1 MNARWDIPMEQKQPS
16 VTLQAVREARRRG
29 DLVFARSGYEQLS
42 AGRDAS
48 WELFVEWAEFLGG
61 TGAAQGSVTAL
72 REAAR
77 RFPNNPAVLNSLGL
91 AFHGTGDYSE
101 AVRSFETALRATPGA
116 GAIAYNL
123 GNARRELGDIPGAM
137 AAYVKALELGP
148 PVPEMFNNLGLLF
161 QETGDAAHAITA
173 YRSALGL
180 DASFLP
186 AALNLGYISIQ
197 ERQPALAVAVL
208 ESALGHHPEH
218 PDVHWLLS
226 HALLVMGEYARG
238 WKEYEWRW
246 EKMRNATYRRKDA
259 SRQWTGEP
267 LAGKRILLYA
277 EQGLGDAIQ
286 CARYI
291 PMVAAAGGVVVV
303 ECQPELV
310 ELMRTV
316 RGVAEVVVRGAEVPA
331 CALECPL
338 MSLPGVF
345 GTTLA
350 TVPKE
355 VPYMVPDPAKAAV
368 WEAWSRDG
376 GAGRRIGVVWAGNP
390 SHRNDMR
397 RSLPASYL
405 SGLMEAGDVR
415 WISLQ
420 KGERGDR
427 RLEVPR
433 GVQIEHMGE
442 RLHDLADTAALLMQ
456 LDLVI
461 TVDTAVAHLAGALG
475 RPVWVVLP
483 YAPDWRWLL
492 EGEGTVWYPTAR
504 LYRQPAPGNWGA
516 VIARVVAD
524 LASLP

>member
-1 MNARWDIPMEQKQPS
+1 MAPKRPP
-16 VTLQAVREARRRG
+16 VTLQAVRDARHRG
-29 DLVFARSGYEQLS
+29 DLVFARSGYQELS

-48 WELFVEWAEFLGG
+48 WELFVEWAEFLVGM
-61 TGAAQGSVTAL
+61 GAARESVTAL
-72 REAAR
+72 QEAAR

-91 AFHGTGDYSE
+91 ALQGTGDQNE
-101 AVRSFETALRATPGA
+101 AVRAFETALRATPGA

-161 QETGDAAHAITA
+161 QETGEVAHALTA

-180 DASFLP
+180 DAAFLP
-186 AALNLGYISIQ
+186 AALNLGYLHIQ
-197 ERQPALAVAVL
+197 ERQPALAAAVL
-208 ESALGHHPEH
+208 ESALHHHPGH

-226 HALLVMGEYARG
+226 HALLVMGEYERG

-259 SRQWTGEP
+259 SRQWTGGA

-291 PMVAAAGGVVVV
+291 PMVAAAGGIVVV

-316 RGVAEVVVRGAEVPA
+316 RGVADVVARGEEVPP
-331 CALECPL
+331 CECECPL

-350 TVPKE
+350 TIPNG
-355 VPYMVPDPAKAAV
+355 VPYVFADPAKAAV
-368 WEAWSRDG
+368 WEAWCREG
-376 GAGRRIGVVWAGNP
+376 GAGRRVGLVWAGNP
-390 SHRNDMR
+390 AHRNDVR
-397 RSLPASYL
+397 RSLPASHL
-405 SGLMEAGDVR
+405 RGFMEAGGVR
-415 WISLQ
+415 WVSLQ
-420 KGERGDR
+420 KGERGDG

-433 GVQIEHMGE
+433 GVQIEDVGS
-442 RLHDLADTAALLMQ
+442 RLHDLSDTAALLMH

-461 TVDTAVAHLAGALG
+461 TVDTAVAHLAGAMG
-475 RPVWVVLP
+475 RPVWLLIP

-492 EGEGTVWYPTAR
+492 EGEGTGWYPTAR
-504 LYRQPAPGNWGA
+504 LYRQPTPGNWDA
-516 VIARVVAD
+516 VIARVVAE
-524 LASLP
+524 LALLP